1 MGMTY
6 FYVFIREDLCLDI
19 SLALMHNLNCINVND
34 YIYTSLQPTD
44 AAPPN
49 CHHWLTKS
57 TRSF

>member
-34 YIYTSLQPTD
+34 YTSLQPTD

-49 CHHWLTKS
+49 CHNWLTKS
-57 TRSF
+57 THSF